1 MVIFS
6 KYKFYN
12 KLLDGVTLLTVTSGV
27 TWTQPYIYIHIH
39 SNFLEN
45 FFFFNLKN
53 LIKKIG
59 TLSGKPLT
67 SNKS

>member
-27 TWTQPYIYIHIH
+27 TWTQPYIYIQI
-39 SNFLEN
+39 FWET
-45 FFFFNLKN
+45 FFFKNLKN

-59 TLSGKPLT
+59 ALSGKLLT
-67 SNKS
+67 SNRS